1 MKNKTT
7 ITFDEMMCNENP
19 GSFSEEMVEY
29 FRELHNN
36 QSKE

>member
-1 MKNKTT
+1 MDNNNTS
-7 ITFDEMMCNENP
+7 FEQMMQRENP

-36 QSKE
+36 QSNE